1 MADILPYL
9 ESIRARFDQPDMQAT
24 FHGFARTIQFIF
36 TDLSRNFTLN
46 IAEDG
51 SATLAEQTVPQ
62 PDIKVTTT
70 SDTLAAI
77 LDRNLNPVHAYVTR
91 KIKATGKMED
101 LLKLQKLL

>member
-1 MADILPYL
+1 MTDILPYL
-9 ESIRARFDQPDMQAT
+9 EHIRARFDEPEMRAY
-24 FHGFARTIQFIF
+24 FRGFARTIQFIF
-36 TDLSRNFTLN
+36 TDLSRNYTLN

-51 SATLAEQTVPQ
+51 AATLAEQIDPQ
-62 PDIKVTTT
+62 PAIKVTTT

-77 LDRNLNPVHAYVTR
+77 LDRALNPVHAYVTR

>member
-1 MADILPYL
+1 MADIVPYL
-9 ESIRARFDQPDMQAT
+9 ESIRARFDESDIQAA
-24 FHGFARTIQFIF
+24 FRGFARTIQFVF
-36 TDLSRNFTLN
+36 TDLRRNFTLD

-51 SATLAEQTVPQ
+51 SAALAEQAIPQ

-77 LDRNLNPVHAYVTR
+77 LDRKLNPAHAYITR
-91 KIKATGKMED
+91 KLKATGKMED